1 MRLLRRENHPLR
13 NNIREENLN
22 RNLLFIAIALM
33 LWGIGE
39 GMFYNFVPIRLETE
53 FLLSKQ
59 QVGFALGA
67 FGFFMAI
74 THIPGGHLA
83 DRVGRRPLLIT
94 AWLLGVVSTLM
105 MGLAKSLPLYL
116 VGLFIYGV
124 TAFVASPLSSYVTA
138 ARGKW
143 EVGTALSLTT
153 ATFSLGMALGPIT
166 GGWVAETYGMKTSYL
181 AAFVIFV
188 VSSIFIFFI
197 ASQPIDN
204 HDPAAPPPGLWNNA
218 RFISFVMVYALAIF
232 AMYLPQPLTP
242 NFLKGV
248 RNLSLIETGWIFSA
262 GALGNSLLA
271 LAFSRVKPRNG
282 FLAAQFLVALFA
294 LLIWQGAGMP
304 VFMLGYFLLGGFRA
318 ARPMA
323 MAQARGLVHTSQ
335 MGLTYGA
342 METVSSIIFI
352 IAPPIAGFIFERDP
366 FMIYALTIGLILIS
380 ILVGYF
386 FSPRKEDVHA

>member
-1 MRLLRRENHPLR
+1 
-13 NNIREENLN
+13 LN

-33 LWGIGE
+33 LWGVGE

-53 FLLSKQ
+53 FLLNKQ

-74 THIPGGHLA
+74 THIPGGYLA
-83 DRVGRRPLLIT
+83 DRVGRLPLLIT

-116 VGLFIYGV
+116 VGLSLYGV

-153 ATFSLGMALGPIT
+153 ATYNLGMALGPAS
-166 GGWVAETYGMKTSYL
+166 GGWIAENYGMKTSYL
-181 AAFVIFV
+181 VAFGIFV
-188 VSSIFIFFI
+188 VSSILLFFI
-197 ASQPIDN
+197 ESQPLDK
-204 HDPAAPPPGLWNNA
+204 HDPAAPPPSLWNNM
-218 RFISFVMVYALAIF
+218 RFVSFVAVFAF
-232 AMYLPQPLTP
+232 AMFATYLPQPLTP

-248 RNLSLIETGWIFSA
+248 RHLSLTETGWVFSA

-271 LAFSRVKPRNG
+271 FAFSRVKPRNG
-282 FLAAQFLVALFA
+282 FLAAQFLVALFVI
-294 LLIWQGAGMP
+294 LIWRGAGMP
-304 VFMLGYFLLGGFRA
+304 IFMLGYFLLGGFRA

-323 MAQARGLVHTSQ
+323 MAQARGLVDTSQ
-335 MGLTYGA
+335 MGLTYGT
-342 METVSSIIFI
+342 METVASIIFI
-352 IAPPIAGFIFERDP
+352 IAPPIAGFVFERDP
-366 FMIYALTIGLILIS
+366 FLIYPLAIGLIFASLI
-380 ILVGYF
+380 IGYF
-386 FSPRKEDVHA
+386 FSPKKVEDKVTVTS

>member
-1 MRLLRRENHPLR
+1 
-13 NNIREENLN
+13 
-22 RNLLFIAIALM
+22 
-33 LWGIGE
+33 
-39 GMFYNFVPIRLETE
+39 
-53 FLLSKQ
+53 
-59 QVGFALGA
+59 
-67 FGFFMAI
+67 
-74 THIPGGHLA
+74 
-83 DRVGRRPLLIT
+83 LIT

>member
-1 MRLLRRENHPLR
+1 
-13 NNIREENLN
+13 
-22 RNLLFIAIALM
+22 LFIAVALFM
-33 LWGIGE
+33 WGVGE
-39 GMFYNFVPIRLETE
+39 GMFFNFVPIRLETE

-83 DRVGRRPLLIT
+83 DRVGRRPLLVT

-105 MGLAKSLPLYL
+105 MGLAKSLPSYL
-116 VGLFIYGV
+116 IGLFIYGI
-124 TAFVASPLSSYVTA
+124 TAYVASPLSSYVTA

-166 GGWVAETYGMKTSYL
+166 GGWIAESHGMKTSYL
-181 AAFVIFV
+181 VAFGIFV
-188 VSSIFIFFI
+188 VSSFFI
-197 ASQPIDN
+197 ALIESQPLDR
-204 HDPAAPPPGLWNNA
+204 HDPAAPPPGVWSNP
-218 RFISFVMVYALAIF
+218 RFIAFVMVYAFAIF
-232 AMYLPQPLTP
+232 AMYLSQPLTP

-248 RNLSLIETGWIFSA
+248 RQLSLTETGWAFSA

-282 FLAAQFLVALFA
+282 FLAAQALVALFA
-294 LLIWQGAGMP
+294 LLIWRGAGIP

-335 MGLTYGA
+335 MGLAYGT

-366 FMIYALTIGLILIS
+366 FLIYPLAVGLIGVS
-380 ILVGYF
+380 ILIGYI
-386 FSPRKEDVHA
+386 FSPRNS